1 MNQEIYI
8 VTGANG
14 HLGNTI
20 VRKLLDQGKT
30 VRGLTVPGDH
40 SVKWDDPRLTLVE
53 GDVLSPHA
61 LSPLF
66 ENADGADLIVIH
78 TAGIVSIASRYQQ
91 KVWDVNVTGTQNI
104 IDLCR
109 KHHVKKL
116 VHVSSVHALP
126 EKKKGQVIT
135 EVGYFD
141 PRLVKGLYART
152 KAAAT
157 QLVLNA
163 AKEGLNASVVHPS
176 GIIGPNDFGHGHLTQ
191 LILDYLD
198 GRLTACV
205 NGGYDFVDVRD
216 VADGVLACVQRGRKG
231 ECYILSNRYYP
242 VTDLLR
248 TLHEITGR
256 KEIKTVLP
264 TWFAKATAPLAEGWY
279 KMLKQP
285 PLYTSYSLYTLES
298 NALFSHEKATQ
309 ELGYIPRPLRETLL
323 DTVQWMDQNHRLKH
337 AVRWAKAAKTL

>member
-20 VRKLLDQGKT
+20 VRKLLDKGQT
-30 VRGLTVPGDH
+30 VRGLTVPGDQ
-40 SVKWDDPRLTLVE
+40 SVRWDDPRLTLFE
-53 GDVLSPHA
+53 GDVLSNET

-66 ENADGADLIVIH
+66 EKTEGADLIVIH
-78 TAGIVSIASRYQQ
+78 TAGIVSITSRYQQ
-91 KVWDVNVTGTQNI
+91 KVWDVNVNGTQNV

-109 KHHVKKL
+109 KYGVKKL
-116 VHVSSVHALP
+116 IHVSSVHAIP

-135 EVGYFD
+135 EVGHFD
-141 PRLVKGLYART
+141 PQLVKGLYART

-157 QLVLNA
+157 ERVLNA
-163 AKEGLNASVVHPS
+163 AKTGLNACVVHPS
-176 GIIGPNDFGHGHLTQ
+176 GIIGPNDFSHGHLTQ

-198 GRLTACV
+198 GRLAACV
-205 NGGYDFVDVRD
+205 DGGYDFVDVRD
-216 VADGVLACVQRGRKG
+216 VADGVLACTRRGRQG
-231 ECYILSNRYYP
+231 ECYILSNHYYT

-256 KEIKTVLP
+256 REIKAVLP
-264 TWFAKATAPLAEGWY
+264 TWLAKATAPLAEGWY
-279 KMLKQP
+279 KMLRQP

-298 NALFSHEKATQ
+298 NALFSHEKATR

-323 DTVQWMDQNHRLKH
+323 DTVQWMEQNHRLKH
-337 AVRWAKAAKTL
+337 AVQWTKAAKTL

>member
-1 MNQEIYI
+1 MKEKIYI

-14 HLGNTI
+14 HLGNTL
-20 VRKLLDQGKT
+20 VRKLLDRGKT
-30 VRGLTVPGDH
+30 VRGLILPGDR
-40 SVKWDDPRLTLVE
+40 SVRWDDPRLTLVE
-53 GDVLSPHA
+53 GDVLSPKTMA
-61 LSPLF
+61 PLF
-66 ENADGADLIVIH
+66 EEADGKELTVIH

-91 KVWDVNVTGTQNI
+91 RVWDVNVTGTQNVVN
-104 IDLCR
+104 LCR
-109 KHHVKKL
+109 KYRVQKL
-116 VHVSSVHALP
+116 VYVSSVHALP
-126 EKKKGQVIT
+126 EKQKGQVIT
-135 EVGYFD
+135 EAGQFD

-163 AKEGLNASVVHPS
+163 AKEGLNGSVVHPS

-216 VADGVLACVQRGRKG
+216 VADGILACAQRGRRG

-242 VTDLLR
+242 VTDLLYA
-248 TLHEITGR
+248 LHEITGR

-264 TWFAKATAPLAEGWY
+264 TWFAKGTAPLAEAWY
-279 KMLKQP
+279 KILKQP
-285 PLYTSYSLYTLES
+285 PLYTAYSLYTLES
-298 NALFSHEKATQ
+298 NALFSHEKATR

-323 DTVQWMDQNHRLKH
+323 DTVQWLEQNHRLKH
-337 AVRWAKAAKTL
+337 AVRWPRAAKTM

>member
-53 GDVLSPHA
+53 GDVLSPYT

-126 EKKKGQVIT
+126 EKKAEQVIT
-135 EVGYFD
+135 EVGHFD
-141 PRLVKGLYART
+141 PLLVKGLYART

-205 NGGYDFVDVRD
+205 DGGYDFVDVRD
-216 VADGVLACVQRGRKG
+216 VADGILACVQRGRKG

-279 KMLKQP
+279 KMLK
-285 PLYTSYSLYTLES
+285 
-298 NALFSHEKATQ
+298 
-309 ELGYIPRPLRETLL
+309 
-323 DTVQWMDQNHRLKH
+323 
-337 AVRWAKAAKTL
+337 